1 MDKKIKLAAGTLAV
15 ISCLFLGCEK
25 KEEEL
30 LLPVDERDLG
40 ISSEEG
46 LGSGVALGNE
56 GNGVPG
62 SVSGGE
68 SAGAKGSIDAG
79 DAISSG
85 PGGSGGDT
93 LSGGQAAAAQDAGAA
108 SGDIGEVKDC
118 VVHIC
123 GAVNL
128 PGVYTLKAGSRIYQ
142 AVEEAGGFSGDADE
156 EYLNLADLVADGM
169 KIYVPT
175 EAEVIEAEGTGGSE
189 GAGKG
194 TVTGSGG
201 VGIIQGA
208 ASGGIREK
216 ADGNVPSDSL
226 VNINTAGEELLCTLP
241 GIGSSKAKSIIAY
254 REKNG
259 AFQKTEDIMNVEGIK
274 NGLFQK
280 IKDNI
285 TV

>member
-30 LLPVDERDLG
+30 LLPVEGRDLG

-46 LGSGVALGNE
+46 LGSGAALGNE
-56 GNGVPG
+56 GNSIPG
-62 SVSGGE
+62 PVSGGE
-68 SAGAKGSIDAG
+68 GAGTKGS
-79 DAISSG
+79 SSG
-85 PGGSGGDT
+85 SDM
-93 LSGGQAAAAQDAGAA
+93 LSGGQAAAGQDTGAA
-108 SGDIGEVKDC
+108 SENIGEVKDW

-128 PGVYTLKAGSRIYQ
+128 PGVYTLEPGSRIYQ

-156 EYLNLADLVADGM
+156 DYLNLADLVADGM

-175 EAEVIEAEGTGGSE
+175 EAEVAEAEQTGGS
-189 GAGKG
+189 GVAGKG
-194 TVTGSGG
+194 TAAGSGG
-201 VGIIQGA
+201 IGIIQGT
-208 ASGGIREK
+208 ASGGIQEK
-216 ADGNVPSDSL
+216 ADGSVPDDSL